1 MEWCIFRCY
10 SLNAGRLFVHYY
22 SYYYSFACNVLCTIS
37 NSQSD
42 KQYRMLVCKFVLAHF
57 CLYVQPCALIYLVKF
72 HSTAFLSPWPFVIRP
87 FVRFPPSFLSSFY
100 SPGICFCLSAF
111 IFPGSQLD
119 HFPFVT
125 YFYVQQLRMDF
136 SHSLFQLVKK
146 MFPSYENPSIV
157 YSDTLKRDL
166 YKWSS
171 LSREASFQRNAN
183 LKESLILEFRE

>member
-57 CLYVQPCALIYLVKF
+57 CLSAQPCALIYLVKF

-87 FVRFPPSFLSSFY
+87 FVRFPPSFLSSFIPPEFVSVSRLSFSLGVSWITFPLLRTSMY
-100 SPGICFCLSAF
+100 NNFEWIFLTVFSNWLKKCFQVMRIRLLFIQTLWREICTNGHLFLER
-111 IFPGSQLD
+111 
-119 HFPFVT
+119 
-125 YFYVQQLRMDF
+125 LRF
-136 SHSLFQLVKK
+136 
-146 MFPSYENPSIV
+146 
-157 YSDTLKRDL
+157 
-166 YKWSS
+166 
-171 LSREASFQRNAN
+171 
-183 LKESLILEFRE
+183 KETQI

>member
-1 MEWCIFRCY
+1 MQICTSPLLSVRTAVRADLFGQIPFNSFFKPLTICY
-10 SLNAGRLFVHYY
+10 SSVR
-22 SYYYSFACNVLCTIS
+22 SF
-37 NSQSD
+37 
-42 KQYRMLVCKFVLAHF
+42 
-57 CLYVQPCALIYLVKF
+57 PP
-72 HSTAFLSPWPFVIRP
+72 FLSF
-87 FVRFPPSFLSSFY
+87 FFY